1 MPSGTESYADGRTPP
16 ERVPKAERIMN
27 LIAVLLRAEE
37 PVPVSAIL
45 GKVTGYND
53 QASRD
58 SLMRRFERDK
68 KVLRDMGIPI
78 EHKSSGPFGIE
89 GYRIPR
95 DAYFLDE
102 ISLPPE
108 SGKILRAL
116 FAWAHAGGGTL
127 SADLRSALVKLGF
140 FVSDE
145 SEEGPVLPREAL
157 DPMVS
162 ANKPTKGSNQA
173 GENLELLSQA
183 VFQNRSVR
191 FTYRTMSSGEEL
203 TRTVDPYGLG
213 FAGQA
218 WNRGAWYLVG
228 YCHLREAQRV
238 FKLQR
243 IKGAVAFVDP
253 AGEGPDY
260 QIPPGFRV
268 REHIGKTRWEY
279 QNLATALTGGES
291 EPFQADVSFAAGVSH
306 EVRALVPSAEVV
318 GEHENWVTLRFHVH
332 QRRPFL
338 RFLLRY
344 VPRIRIANPPELEG
358 ALRDLAREVLALYRG
373 PQ

>member
-1 MPSGTESYADGRTPP
+1 
-16 ERVPKAERIMN
+16 
-27 LIAVLLRAEE
+27 
-37 PVPVSAIL
+37 VSAIL

-53 QASRD
+53 HASRD

-78 EHKSSGPFGIE
+78 EHKSSGPFGVE

-116 FAWAHAGGGTL
+116 FAWAHAGGGSL
-127 SADLRSALVKLGF
+127 SEDLRSALVKLGF
-140 FVSDE
+140 FVDE
-145 SEEGPVLPREAL
+145 EGSEERPVLPRESL
-157 DPMVS
+157 DPMVGG
-162 ANKPTKGSNQA
+162 KPTKSSQA

-183 VFQNRSVR
+183 VFHNRRVR

-203 TRTVDPYGLG
+203 TRVVDPYGLG

-243 IKGAVAFVDP
+243 IKGAVDYADP
-253 AGEGPDY
+253 GEGPDY
-260 QIPPGFRV
+260 TIPAGFRV

-279 QNLATALTGGES
+279 KNLETAFTGGAS
-291 EPFQADVSFAAGVSH
+291 EPFQAEIGFAAGVSH
-306 EVRALVPSAEVV
+306 EVRSLVPSAEVV
-318 GEHENWVTLRFHVH
+318 SEHENWVTLRFQVH

-344 VPRIRIANPPELEG
+344 VPRIRIATPPDLEG
-358 ALRDLAREVLALYRG
+358 ALRDLAREVLAQYRG
-373 PQ
+373 QPGGGSA

>member
-1 MPSGTESYADGRTPP
+1 
-16 ERVPKAERIMN
+16 MN

-53 QASRD
+53 QATRD

-78 EHKSSGPFGIE
+78 EHKSSGPFGVE

-116 FAWAHAGGGTL
+116 FAWAHAGGGQI

-140 FVSDE
+140 FVSEESDE
-145 SEEGPVLPREAL
+145 RPVAPRESL
-157 DPMVS
+157 DPLVGAKQAKS
-162 ANKPTKGSNQA
+162 SQA
-173 GENLELLSQA
+173 GENLEILSQA
-183 VFQNRSVR
+183 VFHNRRVE
-191 FTYRTMSSGEEL
+191 FTYRTISSGEEL
-203 TRTVDPYGLG
+203 KRQVDPYGLG

-228 YCHLREAQRV
+228 YCHVRQAQRV

-243 IKGAVAFVDP
+243 IRGAVEFALP
-253 AGEGPDY
+253 ESEGGDY
-260 QIPPGFRV
+260 QIPAGFRV

-279 QNLATALTGGES
+279 KDLETAFTGGES
-291 EPFQADVSFAAGVSH
+291 EPFQAEVSFAAGVSH
-306 EVRALVPSAEVV
+306 EVRSLVPSAEVV
-318 GEHENWVTLRFHVH
+318 SEHEGWVTLRFQVH

-344 VPRIRIANPPELEG
+344 VPRIRIATPPDLEG
-358 ALRDLAREVLALYRG
+358 ALRDLAREVLALYRAPG
-373 PQ
+373 GGSA